1 MARYGTERL
10 GTKRYAEDVPRTPH
24 EVFDV
29 PPWTRDPELP
39 FVVEVNGVEITLRAT
54 NKYLFMED

>member
-1 MARYGTERL
+1 L

-29 PPWTRDPELP
+29 PPWTRDPGLP
-39 FVVEVNGVEITLRAT
+39 FVVEVNGVEITLHAT